1 MAMQTS
7 ASGVPDSST
16 TTPSIRYAA
25 PAPMSGV
32 AVAGGFVGAIISTLP
47 LDPIAISCAGLG
59 SGGRVLTAPLA
70 ATAAV
75 LEGEGAAGLPHALT
89 SRTIVSDDARLI
101 QVVSLIGQ
109 LLRAPASGSASS
121 WRQLAMGGSCYART
135 GSSRRGPFVPSER
148 ALWCRCLGREVV
160 ARCITGSAGSAAR
173 GDASGSRKCEPR
185 T

>member
-7 ASGVPDSST
+7 TRGVPDWST

-47 LDPIAISCAGLG
+47 LDPIAISCAGVG
-59 SGGRVLTAPLA
+59 SGGRVLTAPLE

-89 SRTIVSDDARLI
+89 SRTIVSDDARVI
-101 QVVSLIGQ
+101 QVVSILEQ
-109 LLRAPASGSASS
+109 LLRAPAPGSQPTSPH
-121 WRQLAMGGSCYART
+121 LAIGC
-135 GSSRRGPFVPSER
+135 
-148 ALWCRCLGREVV
+148 
-160 ARCITGSAGSAAR
+160 
-173 GDASGSRKCEPR
+173 
-185 T
+185 